1 MMRQI
6 GWVTALA
13 LVMATTPGVA
23 SEAKAPAEPASIGAA
38 VTVKKPVDVARLA
51 KNPKRYVGKTVR
63 LEGTVK
69 EVCQGAG
76 CWVQVANRA
85 GVTFL
90 AKSLDESVLLPNDC
104 AGRRI
109 VVQGVVTEMAAK
121 NAEAH
126 KAHDCEAEGHACP
139 SPTYLLS
146 TQGIQL
152 YPGID

>member
-1 MMRQI
+1 MWLVAVVV
-6 GWVTALA
+6 GLALA
-13 LVMATTPGVA
+13 SPAFPGETQATPDPV
-23 SEAKAPAEPASIGAA
+23 SIGAA

-51 KNPKRYVGKTVR
+51 KHPKRYLGKTVR

-76 CWVQVANRA
+76 CWVRVANPG

-104 AGRRI
+104 AGRKI
-109 VVQGVVTEMAAK
+109 VVQGVVTEQAAA

-126 KAHDCEAEGHACP
+126 KGHDCEAEGHACP
-139 SPTYLLS
+139 SPTFLVS

-152 YPGID
+152 YPANP